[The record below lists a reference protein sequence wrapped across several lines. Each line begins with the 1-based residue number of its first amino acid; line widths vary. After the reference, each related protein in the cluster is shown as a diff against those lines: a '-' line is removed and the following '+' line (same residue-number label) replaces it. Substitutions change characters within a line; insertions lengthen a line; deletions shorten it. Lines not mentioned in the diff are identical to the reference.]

1 MRPIINTVG
10 LGLNYTY
17 TILLFFRKRAAILWS
32 NLIKAH
38 KQFPAEDLI
47 LAGIKPSQ
55 FVGTNYRGVQFFVP
69 NSCCE
74 LLRSSQQK
82 YTLEQL
88 LKGLE

>member
-1 MRPIINTVG
+1 MLKPAIRPIINTVG

-47 LAGIKPSQ
+47 LAGIKPSR
-55 FVGTNYRGVQFFVP
+55 FVGTNCRGVQFFQM
-69 NSCCE
+69 
-74 LLRSSQQK
+74 RSSHQK
-82 YTLEQL
+82 YSLEQF